1 MKILSISA
9 GHDSSVCILDNGKIT
24 YYQMGERNSRKKH
37 DRFCTNSITNL
48 IERKETSFD
57 IISISYIKY
66 NKEYEY
72 VKKLKECFEV
82 SGDFSYNKLLIS
94 EYNHHLYHAY
104 CGFYNSN
111 FNKSLCIVVD
121 GSGSYKDPET
131 KYIENLYKDH
141 ILKETESVFVFEKG
155 KNPLKLFK
163 HYYPVPIEVEDDR
176 VYDLENNKDQNLYEK
191 DHIKVS
197 SEYSVGWEFEK
208 MSLDF
213 GFDWSDAGKVMGL
226 AQYKGFEGLL
236 ENKWIEKV
244 NPSNQVQ
251 KKTQE
256 KVLNL
261 IKKYVKD
268 TGIKN
273 VVITGGYGLNCVAN
287 YYYINN
293 LKDINLYV
301 DPICFDAG
309 ISIGSAYHLHQNYNK
324 NIFNK
329 IKPLQNVFIGYKEED
344 YDLLGKYCTKV
355 SYDDVVDLIS
365 DGNVVALFQ
374 GRSEA
379 GQRALGNRSLLFDP
393 RVANGKDAVNR
404 VKKRES
410 FRPFAGSILEER
422 FEQWFETSG
431 LKTSKYMQYAIKVK
445 EKYRDQ
451 IPSVIHADGTCRI
464 QTVSK
469 KDNLHFYNL
478 IKAFYKKT
486 NVPVLLNTSF
496 NLAGDPLVETFSDAY
511 ETLKK
516 SKIEYLY
523 LPEKSLLIYVKN

>member
-1 MKILSISA
+1 MKILSISV
-9 GHDSSVCILDNGKIT
+9 GHDSSLCILDNGKIT
-24 YYQMGERNSRKKH
+24 HYEMGERSSRKKH
-37 DRFCTNSITNL
+37 DRFCGRSILNL
-48 IERKETSFD
+48 INKKETTFD
-57 IISISYIKY
+57 IISIVYIKY
-66 NKEYEY
+66 SRESEY
-72 VKKLKECFEV
+72 VERLKNAFESSNNFSYKKLIV
-82 SGDFSYNKLLIS
+82 N
-94 EYNHHLYHAY
+94 EYDHHLYHAY
-104 CGFYNSN
+104 CGFYNSR

-131 KYIENLYKDH
+131 QDIENLYEKSV
-141 ILKETESVFVFEKG
+141 LKETESIFVFERG
-155 KNPLKLFK
+155 KNPIKLFK
-163 HYYPVPIEVEDDR
+163 HYYPVSLKVKDNM
-176 VYDLENNKDQNLYEK
+176 VYDFDCDKNQNVYEK

-208 MSLDF
+208 ASIDLGF
-213 GFDWSDAGKVMGL
+213 GWSDAGKVMGL
-226 AQYKGFEGLL
+226 AQYKGFESLL
-236 ENKWIEKV
+236 EDQWVKKV
-244 NPSNQVQ
+244 NLANQIQ

-273 VVITGGYGLNCVAN
+273 VIITGGYGLNCVAN
-287 YYYINN
+287 YFYANN

-309 ISIGSAYHLHQNYNK
+309 ISIGSAYHLHHQYNK
-324 NIFNK
+324 NIFGK
-329 IKPLQNVFIGYKEED
+329 VKPLQNVFIGYEETN
-344 YDLLGKYCTKV
+344 YDLLGKYYTKV
-355 SYDDVVDLIS
+355 NYSDVVDLLL
-365 DGNVVALFQ
+365 DGKVVALFQ

-393 RVANGKDAVNR
+393 RVVNGKDIVNEI
-404 VKKRES
+404 KKRES
-410 FRPFAGSILEER
+410 FRPFAGSILEEK
-422 FEQWFETSG
+422 FEQWFETSE
-431 LKTSKYMQYAIKVK
+431 LKTSKYMQYAIKVR
-445 EKYRDQ
+445 EKYKDK
-451 IPSVIHADGTCRI
+451 IPSVIHADETCRV

-478 IKAFYKKT
+478 IKVFYKKT

-496 NLAGDPLVETFSDAY
+496 NLAGDPLVETFFDAY

-523 LPEKSLLIYVKN
+523 LPEKSLLVYVKN

>member
-1 MKILSISA
+1 MKILSISV
-9 GHDSSVCILDNGKIT
+9 GHDSSLCILDNGKIT
-24 YYQMGERNSRKKH
+24 HYEMGERVSRKKH
-37 DRFCTNSITNL
+37 DRFCGRSILNL
-48 IERKETSFD
+48 IKKKETTFD
-57 IISISYIKY
+57 IISIVYIKY
-66 NKEYEY
+66 SKEFEY
-72 VKKLKECFEV
+72 VERLRNTFKT
-82 SGDFSYNKLLIS
+82 SGDFSYKELIIN
-94 EYNHHLYHAY
+94 EYDHHLYHAY

-131 KYIENLYKDH
+131 QDIENLYEGTA
-141 ILKETESVFVFEKG
+141 LKETESVFIFERG
-155 KNPLKLFK
+155 KNPIKLFK
-163 HYYPVPIEVEDDR
+163 HYHPVSLEVKDNM
-176 VYDLENNKDQNLYEK
+176 VYDFYHNQNHNVYEK

-208 MSLDF
+208 ESVDL
-213 GFDWSDAGKVMGL
+213 GFKWTDAGKVMGL
-226 AQYKGFEGLL
+226 AQYKGFESLL

-244 NPSNQVQ
+244 DPSNQVQ

-261 IKKYVKD
+261 IKKYVND
-268 TGIKN
+268 VGIEN

-293 LKDINLYV
+293 LKNINLYV

-309 ISIGSAYHLHQNYNK
+309 ISIGSAYHLHQKYNK

-329 IKPLQNVFIGYKEED
+329 VKSLQNVFIGYEEED
-344 YDLLGKYCTKV
+344 YDLLGKYYTKV
-355 SYDDVVDLIS
+355 SCDDVVNLIS
-365 DGNVVALFQ
+365 DGNVVAIFQ

-393 RVANGKDAVNR
+393 RVANGKDFVNTI
-404 VKKRES
+404 KKRES

-422 FEQWFETSG
+422 FEQWFETSR
-431 LKTSKYMQYAIKVK
+431 LKTSRYMQYAIKVK
-445 EKYRDQ
+445 EKYKHQ
-451 IPSVIHADGTCRI
+451 IPSVIHADGTCRV

-469 KDNLHFYNL
+469 KDNVHFYNL